1 MTRLVVVVAAIAAV
15 GALAQAPAP
24 APPPPGSAPPAP
36 AAPVAAARVT
46 EVILDD
52 RAVRDQGPPAFL
64 AKAADEIGK
73 LRGMRVTRFS
83 EARKRLGPK
92 ADQALAGCGDDAGCL
107 ATAARGAGGD
117 IVVTVRL
124 TKREGASFVA
134 LTRINALRPQIADDS
149 GTLAGTDADALA
161 AIPEAVSELFPD
173 AESR

>member
-1 MTRLVVVVAAIAAV
+1 MTRLVVVVAAIAAAR
-15 GALAQAPAP
+15 ALAQTP
-24 APPPPGSAPPAP
+24 APPPPPLP
-36 AAPVAAARVT
+36 AARVT

-52 RAVRDQGPPAFL
+52 RAVKDQGPPAFL
-64 AKAADEIGK
+64 AKTAEEIGK

-83 EARKRLGPK
+83 DARKRLGPK

-107 ATAARGAGGD
+107 ATAARAAGGD

-134 LTRINALRPQIADDS
+134 LTRVNALRPQITDDS
-149 GTLAGTDADALA
+149 GTLSGSDADALA
-161 AIPEAVSELFPD
+161 LIPEAVTELFPD